1 MTHPD
6 DTLLEAILARP
17 HLVARIVALHAPPA
31 PPRVKPRGSKLPA
44 LGATAKQRAAFLRL
58 SPERQAHV
66 TAWEAWRAAWKLWH
80 YFGAAHPGPEPID
93 TTSPEAIDMARR
105 IADLDAMQLDAEYR
119 LSVRWGGDI
128 VARDIALRE
137 SQKIF
142 RSRYASDEDHAAAV
156 RAFLDAE
163 SDIARKAAMARA
175 QASPAGV

>member
-1 MTHPD
+1 
-6 DTLLEAILARP
+6 
-17 HLVARIVALHAPPA
+17 
-31 PPRVKPRGSKLPA
+31 
-44 LGATAKQRAAFLRL
+44 
-58 SPERQAHV
+58 
-66 TAWEAWRAAWKLWH
+66 
-80 YFGAAHPGPEPID
+80 
-93 TTSPEAIDMARR
+93 MARR

-175 QASPAGV
+175 QASLAGV